1 MQQTFPAVEKS
12 RDLYG
17 VDLSFMVY
25 FNLAKAY
32 LKINSLP
39 GVELYLDVIH
49 RKYFKTRQQQLQKNA
64 EDLIKSKYYSL
75 LGFYYLKQG
84 KHNVLNEVQGYFS
97 RAETHAAN
105 ASPFVLTNHEQDVA
119 KSNVN
124 SVCSGKSIEK
134 ESESLAATVWEDV
147 ELADGRSIQLAY
159 PSGFFVGGM
168 FDLSS
173 QQKSRKNTL
182 NFAGNPTIV
191 WK

>member
-17 VDLSFMVY
+17 LDLSFMVY

-49 RKYFKTRQQQLQKNA
+49 RKYFKTSQQQLQKNA
-64 EDLIKSKYYSL
+64 EDLIESKYYSL

-84 KHNVLNEVQGYFS
+84 KHNALNEVQEYFS
-97 RAETHAAN
+97 QAETHAAS

-119 KSNVN
+119 KSNFN
-124 SVCSGKSIEK
+124 SVCSGNP
-134 ESESLAATVWEDV
+134 W
-147 ELADGRSIQLAY
+147 
-159 PSGFFVGGM
+159 
-168 FDLSS
+168 
-173 QQKSRKNTL
+173 RKRANH
-182 NFAGNPTIV
+182 
-191 WK
+191 